1 MQRTP
6 AAVAAIA
13 LLAFLS
19 ACVSSYKDRCLQQ
32 GHQSGSPEF
41 NDCVESETEQ
51 ARFERNRHRVPGRGR

>member
-1 MQRTP
+1 MQRTL
-6 AAVAAIA
+6 AAVAALA

-41 NDCVESETEQ
+41 NDCVDSEIEQ
-51 ARFERNRHRVPGRGR
+51 GRLDRKRHRVPGRGR